1 MMNSFAL
8 FPLLSILPLILPFK
22 GKGKRGMLLAI
33 FLSAF
38 SIFLGFRNN
47 FMVAGFLNAVLFI
60 AAGLFQYP
68 LKREVQE
75 AVSNSLQRQL
85 YLQAELSKKQL
96 ECEKLE
102 SQRKKL
108 QEEAEQI
115 SKRYLFAKSLVSYM
129 EEVPILEDLN
139 SIFAFEKNLLSYG
152 FATNPD
158 LEPELDVSKD
168 EKIWKS
174 FFAKGFLDQEGWN
187 KILQLL
193 PLNLN
198 RSEDRIFTPLDR
210 ILKTQVD
217 LDGKKTEDLYLVG
230 FPVRWQGRVHG
241 LLFFLLEGSVSDDFL
256 DKVSFAVQLLGLGFH
271 KIHLY
276 RKILERS
283 RRDGLT
289 NLYLRRVFLER
300 LSEEISLTKRYGTS
314 FSLLMLDLDHFK
326 LVNDRYGHVAGDAVL
341 KKIAEILKANVHH
354 GVNVCRYGGEE
365 FALLIGLAP
374 QEVVLATAEHLRS
387 AIENSAIEIS
397 EGVTI
402 KITVSIGAAH
412 YLPEAP
418 LAEELIQRADH
429 ALYQAKESGRNC
441 VREWKV

>member
-1 MMNSFAL
+1 MIPGFAL
-8 FPLLSILPLILPFK
+8 FPLLSILPLLLPFK
-22 GKGKRGMLLAI
+22 GKGKRGIILAI
-33 FLSAF
+33 LLS
-38 SIFLGFRNN
+38 SISILFGFRNDIL
-47 FMVAGFLNAVLFI
+47 VAGFLNAVLFI

-75 AVSNSLQRQL
+75 SVSNSLQRQL
-85 YLQAELSKKQL
+85 YLQTELSEGEL
-96 ECEKLE
+96 ECERLE
-102 SQRKKL
+102 SNRKKL
-108 QEEAEQI
+108 QDEAEQI

-129 EEVPILEDLN
+129 EEHPILEDLN
-139 SIFAFEKNLLSYG
+139 SIFGSEKKLLSYG
-152 FATNPD
+152 FALNPDID
-158 LEPELDVSKD
+158 LEPGGSKN

-198 RSEDRIFTPLDR
+198 RSEDRILTPLDR
-210 ILKTQVD
+210 ILQTQPD
-217 LDGKKTEDLYLVG
+217 LLGKKTEDLYLVG
-230 FPVRWQGRVHG
+230 FPVKWQGRAHG
-241 LLFFLLEGSVSDDFL
+241 LLFFLLEGLVSDDFL
-256 DKVSFAVQLLGLGFH
+256 DKVSFSVQLLGLGFH

-276 RKILERS
+276 RKIVERS

-300 LSEEISLTKRYGTS
+300 LSEEISFTKRYGTS

-326 LVNDRYGHVAGDAVL
+326 LVNDRYGHLAGDMVL
-341 KKIAEILKANVHH
+341 KKIAEILKTSVHH
-354 GVNVCRYGGEE
+354 GVNICRYGGEE

-374 QEVVLATAEHLRS
+374 QEVVMQTSEQLRA
-387 AIENSAIEIS
+387 AIEKSAIEIS
-397 EGVTI
+397 DGATI
-402 KITVSIGAAH
+402 KITVSIGVSH
-412 YLPEAP
+412 YLPDAP